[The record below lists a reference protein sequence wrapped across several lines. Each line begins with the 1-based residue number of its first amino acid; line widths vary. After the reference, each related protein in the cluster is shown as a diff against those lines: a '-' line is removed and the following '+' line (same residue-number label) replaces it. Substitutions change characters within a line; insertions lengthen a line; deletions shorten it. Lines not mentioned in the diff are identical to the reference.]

1 MDDSFTNI
9 DNHNEIDDNDD
20 DEIEIGRNEP
30 LDHQL
35 VYYSDYGDY
44 KFYFNHPDV
53 SINLSP
59 TLTTPLNGQNQMI
72 DDDDHDVRL
81 QQKFQSIRQQQQQRK
96 QQPLPSSYIT
106 PKKPV
111 IQNDLFLMKK
121 QIKTTTVTINKY
133 HQTDYNYNH
142 IIVDDDDDDDDNRT
156 LNLMINN
163 KTKIRFSR
171 IDGKVIYLNNDDEIF
186 NDISPILS
194 RSSSSKEY
202 GEENDRHHSSL
213 NILIDDYDFPS
224 TLISSDSINDDDDDD
239 QNDSDIHHN
248 DDEINLLSHD
258 YHRQCVREKKISST
272 TLSLVNIEKDHHYDD
287 DDYDE
292 NYDDNSIGV
301 SSQSFSSLSDYL
313 QNLSTKQKRKKS
325 TSSSSIKEQEMSA
338 TNVNDENQ

>member
-9 DNHNEIDDNDD
+9 DNHNEIDDNDN

-142 IIVDDDDDDDDNRT
+142 IIVDDDDDDDDDNRT

-171 IDGKVIYLNNDDEIF
+171 IDGK
-186 NDISPILS
+186 
-194 RSSSSKEY
+194 
-202 GEENDRHHSSL
+202 
-213 NILIDDYDFPS
+213 
-224 TLISSDSINDDDDDD
+224 
-239 QNDSDIHHN
+239 
-248 DDEINLLSHD
+248 
-258 YHRQCVREKKISST
+258 EKKISST
-272 TLSLVNIEKDHHYDD
+272 TSSLVNIEKDHHYDD

-325 TSSSSIKEQEMSA
+325 TSSSSSSIKEQEMSA